1 MTALLSLR
9 PNINSIHMARY
20 VVYLG
25 HIKES
30 LKVSLIGKG
39 SMCTSNPTLVD
50 ILIEGSQFI
59 QRILFPSLIEDEHQ
73 ASNSLQQWR
82 SRQSRPARRS

>member
-1 MTALLSLR
+1 MMAHLSLR

-30 LKVSLIGKG
+30 LKVSVVGIGSKC
-39 SMCTSNPTLVD
+39 SSNPTLVD
-50 ILIEGSQFI
+50 
-59 QRILFPSLIEDEHQ
+59 
-73 ASNSLQQWR
+73 
-82 SRQSRPARRS
+82 